1 MTYSYNKRQLEKK
14 KAKKKQ
20 DKQQRKEDR
29 RNNTPSSLQE
39 MIAYVDENGNLVDT
53 PVEQTTVQD
62 ANPETEQTESKDTT
76 ALRVEGWVDSI
87 DKIQQKGLIRTRY
100 SMYRYAFDTLYAP
113 QDLQAGDRVMFEIE
127 LADGDKIAVG
137 VEHVK
142 S

>member
-53 PVEQTTVQD
+53 PVEQTTV
-62 ANPETEQTESKDTT
+62 
-76 ALRVEGWVDSI
+76 
-87 DKIQQKGLIRTRY
+87 
-100 SMYRYAFDTLYAP
+100 
-113 QDLQAGDRVMFEIE
+113 
-127 LADGDKIAVG
+127 
-137 VEHVK
+137 
-142 S
+142 